1 MLDRKHF
8 ASLLGQSMTCGSI
21 VAACALSSCV
31 GGAVPLAP
39 SVSNVS
45 KQLSS
50 AQSSQTFHYTGA
62 PQYFNVPTG
71 VTSVAITARG
81 AGSSG
86 KRGGLVQATIPVA
99 PGEELAIFVGGSPQG
114 MTGGFNGGGGAGTGG
129 VADGRGGGGA
139 ADVRQ
144 GGDELINRVIVAG
157 GAAGRGSTG
166 YSESGKRGAG
176 SFGGGVRGGRGG
188 SGGFSTGEDGDGYG
202 GGGGIPGT
210 QSAGGKGGAGG
221 GVGNGSGWLGC
232 HGLRGRLGLGG
243 DGGPGGAAWG
253 GGGGGGGGGYYGGG
267 GGGGGGGSGE
277 RDGNGGGGGGGGGSA
292 FAEADATNVTYVSAG
307 GTTGSGQV
315 TIAWQPSMNARSISL
330 EALRAADPNLLAGPT
345 PTQRAVHATCTG
357 S

>member
-8 ASLLGQSMTCGSI
+8 ASLLELSMTCGSI
-21 VAACALSSCV
+21 VAACALSSCA
-31 GGAVPLAP
+31 GEALPLAP
-39 SVSNVS
+39 GVSNVS
-45 KQLSS
+45 KQLSY

-86 KRGGLVQATIPVA
+86 KRGGLVQATIPVS
-99 PGEELAIFVGGSPQG
+99 PGEALAVFVGGESEST
-114 MTGGFNGGGGAGTGG
+114 TGGFNGGGGAGTGG

-139 ADVRQ
+139 SDVRQ

-166 YSESGKRGAG
+166 YNESGKRGAG
-176 SFGGGVRGGRGG
+176 GFGGGVRGGRGG
-188 SGGFSTGEDGDGYG
+188 SGGLSSGEDGDGYG

-210 QSAGGKGGAGG
+210 QNTGGKGGAGG
-221 GVGNGSGWLGC
+221 GVGGGSGWLGC

-243 DGGPGGAAWG
+243 DGGAGGAAWG

-267 GGGGGGGSGE
+267 GGGGGGGSGD

-307 GTTGSGQV
+307 GTTEPGQV
-315 TIAWQPSMNARSISL
+315 TIVWQSSMNARSISM
-330 EALRAADPNLLAGPT
+330 EARRAADSNHVVGLTLPRRGA
-345 PTQRAVHATCTG
+345 HATCTG